1 MIDIKRFNKLIY
13 PGRSRKKY
21 VNPGENTSESY
32 KALEKHNAVITVN
45 RAQIINCFA
54 NSNLFSSKSVT
65 TDDDFSKKPVKVE
78 FFNDKNKYEDGK
90 VLNIYWEFFQLNQ
103 FDLDVWL
110 CLMQISDSNFTAK
123 FTLYSL
129 LKAMGLTDSKY
140 NYERLN
146 RSLYV
151 LSRTTVSFVFRDTVL
166 KRRKIYTGSLIGD
179 GVVDDDDDEFELDE
193 FDNYTSNSEHVVRL
207 MPMLKSVLD
216 DKYNQNWSYIDMKQR
231 KSLSSAVS
239 KKIHAFF
246 CTNAGFSNKKFFM
259 TKDEFFKCFCP
270 NSETTRAKFFSYF
283 RRKVLPELKESG
295 CLLEFTEDKTS
306 VAMRWIKPIAVNS
319 SFLKQ
324 EVLKRRQIMT

>member
-13 PGRSRKKY
+13 PGKSMKKY
-21 VNPGENTSESY
+21 VKPGENTSESFQ
-32 KALEKHNAVITVN
+32 ALEKHNAVITVN

-78 FFNDKNKYEDGK
+78 FFNDKNVYEDGK
-90 VLNIYWEFFQLNQ
+90 VLNIFWEFFQLNQ

-129 LKAMGLTDSKY
+129 IKAMGLTDSRH
-140 NYERLN
+140 NYDRLN

-179 GVVDDDDDEFELDE
+179 GVIDDDDDEFE
-193 FDNYTSNSEHVVRL
+193 FDDLGNYSGSSEHVVRL

-231 KSLSSAVS
+231 KALSSAVS

-246 CTNAGFSNKKFFM
+246 CTNAGFSSKKFFM
-259 TKDEFFKCFCP
+259 TKEQFFKCFCP
-270 NSETTRAKFFSYF
+270 NTETQRAKFFSYF

-295 CLLEFTEDKTS
+295 CLLEFSEDKTS
-306 VAMRWIKPIAVNS
+306 VAMRWVKPIGVSNK
-319 SFLKQ
+319 FLRQDK
-324 EVLKRRQIMT
+324 LIRRKME